1 MGSMSIGHWLIVLIV
16 VVLLFGA
23 KKIPELAKGLGQGI
37 KTFKKEMEED
47 DEPQKVEK
55 KMEQEV
61 KDAEIS
67 DTKKA

>member
-16 VVLLFGA
+16 VVLMFGA

-55 KMEQEV
+55 KMEQEI

-67 DTKKA
+67 DKKKA

>member
-23 KKIPELAKGLGQGI
+23 KKIPELAKGLGQVI

>member
-16 VVLLFGA
+16 VVLRFGA

>member
-16 VVLLFGA
+16 VVSLFGA

>member
-16 VVLLFGA
+16 VVLMFGA

-55 KMEQEV
+55 KMEQEI

-67 DTKKA
+67 DNKKA

>member
-67 DTKKA
+67 DTKKV

>member
-23 KKIPELAKGLGQGI
+23 KKITELAKGLGQGI

-55 KMEQEV
+55 KMEEEV

>member
-55 KMEQEV
+55 KMEQEI

-67 DTKKA
+67 DNKKA

>member
-37 KTFKKEMEED
+37 KTYKKEMEED